1 MKVNRKQNIET
12 LSIVTFNQ
20 KALAFI
26 PRFIQNFIIGIQK
39 NPVKK
44 IEKNPKESGKI
55 RIFSFFGNSFFFTFI
70 FKPSRRVGDKNYII
84 PFIFIAV
91 NCAIKSY

>member
-1 MKVNRKQNIET
+1 MNVNRKQNIET

-44 IEKNPKESGKI
+44 ILKNPEKSGYFYFSATLFSLHLFLNLHVDWATKI
-55 RIFSFFGNSFFFTFI
+55 I
-70 FKPSRRVGDKNYII
+70 
-84 PFIFIAV
+84 
-91 NCAIKSY
+91 

>member
-39 NPVKK
+39 NPD
-44 IEKNPKESGKI
+44 I
-55 RIFSFFGNSFFFTFI
+55 FI
-70 FKPSRRVGDKNYII
+70 FRQLFFLYIY
-84 PFIFIAV
+84 F
-91 NCAIKSY
+91 